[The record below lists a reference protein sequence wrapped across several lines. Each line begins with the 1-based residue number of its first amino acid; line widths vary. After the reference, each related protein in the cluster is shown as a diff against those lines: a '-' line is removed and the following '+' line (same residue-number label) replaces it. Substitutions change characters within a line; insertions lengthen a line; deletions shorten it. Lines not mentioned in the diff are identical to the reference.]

1 MQETAALSADELAA
15 YNQDGYLVNDELL
28 SPAECD
34 ALLERAAAHITHPR
48 QGIAI
53 QVEPALES
61 KTRQS
66 VVQAVRKI
74 EGLVQH
80 DSLFRELAVHP
91 LIFPRIQAI
100 VGNKVRM
107 FRDALMMKPAHHG
120 SAKPY
125 HQDSAYWNIRP
136 MDLCSIW
143 VALEDA
149 TVANGCMR
157 VLPGTQHQ
165 LLEHKH
171 LEDFMVT
178 DDQLDLSSE
187 VIVPLK
193 KGGVLFFHSLVLH
206 ATSPNTSDTS
216 RRAMVV
222 SYMGAECIWTGDTV
236 EEPAWLALN

>member
-1 MQETAALSADELAA
+1 MHETAILSADELAA
-15 YNQDGYLVNDELL
+15 YNRDGYLVHDELL

-34 ALLERAAAHITHPR
+34 ALLERAAAHVACPR
-48 QGIAI
+48 QGIAV
-53 QVEPALES
+53 QLEPALEN
-61 KTRQS
+61 KTAPNDLR
-66 VVQAVRKI
+66 AVRKI

-80 DSLFRELAVHP
+80 DDLFRKLAVHP
-91 LIFPRIQAI
+91 LIFTRIQAI

-125 HQDSAYWNIRP
+125 HQDSAYWNIKP

-157 VLPGTQHQ
+157 VLPGTHRE
-165 LLEHKH
+165 LFEHKH
-171 LEDFMVT
+171 LEDFRVP
-178 DDQLDLSSE
+178 DEQLDLSSE

-206 ATSPNTSDTS
+206 ATPPNTSDTS

-222 SYMGAECIWTGDTV
+222 SYMGAECKWTGAPA
-236 EEPAWLALN
+236 EESAWLALN